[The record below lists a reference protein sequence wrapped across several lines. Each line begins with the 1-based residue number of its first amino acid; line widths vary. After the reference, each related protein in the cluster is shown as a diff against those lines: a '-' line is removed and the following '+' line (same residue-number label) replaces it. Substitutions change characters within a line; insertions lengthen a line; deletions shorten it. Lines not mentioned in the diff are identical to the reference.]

1 MKVKCPILN
10 SRWNNLKWGGITT
23 PFHRRDYRMIIKNPY
38 GKSVLFN
45 KIVEADGKE
54 KLLLQVSRNDEYQ
67 ISLTFDE
74 SETQMIIDELSRLF
88 PISKNVEPL
97 TQDYAP
103 ITIKKSTNE
112 EDDFYRRWKERY
124 GILGGLDGTPTPN

>member
-1 MKVKCPILN
+1 
-10 SRWNNLKWGGITT
+10 
-23 PFHRRDYRMIIKNPY
+23 MIIKNPY

-45 KIVEADGKE
+45 KIVEADGEE
-54 KLLLQVSRNDEYQ
+54 KLLLQVSRNNEYQ

-97 TQDYAP
+97 TQEYAP
-103 ITIKKSTNE
+103 ITINKSASE

-124 GILGGLDGTPTPN
+124 GVWGGLDGASPPN

>member
-1 MKVKCPILN
+1 
-10 SRWNNLKWGGITT
+10 
-23 PFHRRDYRMIIKNPY
+23 MIIKNPY

-45 KIVEADGKE
+45 KIIEVDGTE

-88 PISKNVEPL
+88 PIAKNDEPL
-97 TQDYAP
+97 TQEYAP
-103 ITIKKSTNE
+103 ITIKKSMNT

-124 GILGGLDGTPTPN
+124 GILDGVDGTPMPN

>member
-1 MKVKCPILN
+1 
-10 SRWNNLKWGGITT
+10 
-23 PFHRRDYRMIIKNPY
+23 MIIKNPY

-45 KIVEADGKE
+45 KIVEADGTE

-124 GILGGLDGTPTPN
+124 GILGGLDGAPTPN

>member
-1 MKVKCPILN
+1 
-10 SRWNNLKWGGITT
+10 
-23 PFHRRDYRMIIKNPY
+23 MIVKNPY

-88 PISKNVEPL
+88 PVAKNVEPL

-103 ITIKKSTNE
+103 ITIKKSTNK

-124 GILGGLDGTPTPN
+124 SVWGGVDDTPMQN

>member
-1 MKVKCPILN
+1 
-10 SRWNNLKWGGITT
+10 
-23 PFHRRDYRMIIKNPY
+23 MIIKNPY

-45 KIVEADGKE
+45 KIVDVDGTE

-67 ISLTFDE
+67 ISLTFGA
-74 SETQMIIDELSRLF
+74 SETKMIIDELSRLF

-103 ITIKKSTNE
+103 ITINKSANN

-124 GILGGLDGTPTPN
+124 GVCSGVIDTSTPN

>member
-1 MKVKCPILN
+1 
-10 SRWNNLKWGGITT
+10 
-23 PFHRRDYRMIIKNPY
+23 MIIKNPD

-54 KLLLQVSRNDEYQ
+54 KLLLQVSRDDEYQ

-74 SETQMIIDELSRLF
+74 SEAQMIIDELSRLF
-88 PISKNVEPL
+88 PIVKKAESL

-103 ITIKKSTNE
+103 ITIKKSTKK

-124 GILGGLDGTPTPN
+124 GVWGDVDGTPMPN